1 MGGRTVH
8 VRTKDKRTFAGLRP
22 GPVLLKILFV
32 ERTNRSVLVKKYV
45 QYLEVYQ
52 FKLNGTLS
60 ISFK

>member
-22 GPVLLKILFV
+22 GPVLLILFV
-32 ERTNRSVLVKKYV
+32 ERTNRSVLVKKYL
-45 QYLEVYQ
+45 QYLEVSQ

>member
-22 GPVLLKILFV
+22 GPVLLKILFI
-32 ERTNRSVLVKKYV
+32 EGTYRSVLVKKFL
-45 QYLEVYQ
+45 QYLEVSQ
-52 FKLNGTLS
+52 FKLNRTLS